1 MNQKTLSLLLKIV
14 IIGVALCLAAVY
26 IWIVP
31 EMGAPLA
38 EAGDGEFHYLYV
50 PWLVLIE
57 LTALPIAAA
66 LVLAWIIAS
75 NIGRDRSFCRQ
86 NAKLLGVI
94 AILAAA
100 DAGYF
105 FIANVVMIL
114 LNYSHPGIMIF
125 SLIACFAGVAV
136 CVAAAGLSH
145 LVYKAAKLQNES
157 DLTI

>member
-1 MNQKTLSLLLKIV
+1 MSQKTLSLLLKAV
-14 IIGVALCLAAVY
+14 IIGVALCLVAVY
-26 IWIVP
+26 AWIVP
-31 EMGAPLA
+31 ELGEPLA
-38 EAGDGEFHYLYV
+38 EAGEGEFQFLFR
-50 PWLVLIE
+50 PWLVIVE

-66 LVLAWIIAS
+66 LVLAWIIAA
-75 NIGRDRSFCRQ
+75 NIGRDRSFTRQ

-105 FIANVVMIL
+105 FIANLVMAL
-114 LNYSHPGIMIF
+114 LNYSHPGVMIF
-125 SLIACFAGVAV
+125 ALLACFAGVAV

-145 LVYKAAKLQNES
+145 LVYKAARLQNES